1 MKQQPI
7 YKWAI
12 LGVCQSFSLGLM
24 AQQMVDTCPNHNVYH
39 QVVNKER
46 SLVADY
52 KPSNLIIPNVW
63 VLQSG
68 NIEKNHM
75 EKTAALHLEELFK
88 GAAEE
93 NINLVAISGYRSY
106 NRQSALYN
114 QYIRQ
119 YGKKY
124 TDTVSAQPGKSEHQT
139 GLAMDVSAKSVG
151 YSLSTQFGKT
161 KEGIWLAQN
170 AHNYGFIIRY
180 PKGKEKITGYSYEPW
195 HIRYVGQELAQ
206 SIYTQGLTLEE
217 VENCCLL
224 EEEKKSEQKETT
236 NEQNQ
241 LKVGSKEE
249 VTREEQMETEKVS
262 IGAVLNNS
270 GLKPEGTGLIERHNR
285 LGLVWRSVR
294 NFIGALFQEK
304 K

>member
-1 MKQQPI
+1 MKQKPL

-12 LGVCQSFSLGLM
+12 LGVCLSFSLGLM
-24 AQQMVDTCPNHNVYH
+24 AQQTVDTCPNHNVYH
-39 QVVNKER
+39 QIVNKER

-52 KPSNLIIPNVW
+52 KPSNLVIPNVW

-75 EKTAALHLEELFK
+75 EKTAAFHLEELFK

-93 NINLVAISGYRSY
+93 NIYLVAISGYRSY
-106 NRQSALYN
+106 KRQSTLYN

-119 YGKKY
+119 YGIKY

-151 YSLSTQFGKT
+151 YSLSTRFGTT

-206 SIYTQGLTLEE
+206 LIYTQGLTLEE

-224 EEEKKSEQKETT
+224 EEEKKSEQEKTM
-236 NEQNQ
+236 NEQHQ
-241 LKVGSKEE
+241 LKVESKEE
-249 VTREEQMETEKVS
+249 DTREEQREGEEAS
-262 IGAVLNNS
+262 LGAILNNS
-270 GLKPEGTGLIERHNR
+270 GIKAEGTGLVERRNG

-294 NFIGALFQEK
+294 YYMRALFQERK
-304 K
+304 